1 MTTGDIVN
9 KFICTRAYSS
19 CLELSARGS
28 HLGAVHCARRVCVS
42 PSGAGEADIWTAP
55 KDFLA
60 SGAGE
65 VDVRMSS
72 DDFFASSAERFDV
85 VIVDGVHRCG
95 QVLRDIDNALGA
107 LNPGGIVVVRN
118 CLPTDERMAD
128 PEPHRGKWCGDVYRA
143 AAWYFSGSS
152 HLCYTVDADYGCGI
166 IDTACPADRAPAVPS
181 YGSPEGLSYSDFDV
195 DRASLLRVVGEGD
208 VPGLVMRGVRRVQYS
223 GDRPL
228 YVITPTGDRPEGF
241 SLCVDYMNRQTRRPD
256 MWLIVDDGIT
266 DAVSSQLSRVTVPYR
281 VIRLPALRDSN
292 TLLRN
297 LGAALAEVPDSA
309 CVCVVEDDDW
319 YPADYL
325 ATVYPLLL
333 ENDFVSIRECH
344 YYHIPTRQYRLMH
357 GTPTNG
363 DGWSG
368 PAIPAIRAWVN
379 SGLASLFDNKFGK
392 CWCGTFARHDAIPGH
407 TVGFGTGRAG
417 VTPSHRI
424 GKNEP
429 GWTPDPAGS
438 KLVEWVG
445 DDAWRYL
452 GSRKKVYV
460 ISNVAYDR
468 KDRLQVDKDDILVFL
483 NKAAS
488 LDYYEGHEHRYVYR
502 RKPTKEYGEERLCV
516 RNRYVFDAGNLG
528 IPGAFLK
535 SLRAA
540 YDWNYPIE
548 KGKVRSATTGYMV
561 AKYMAYKYPD
571 REVVLVNFGY
581 SVAKSTYRC
590 PWHNWRFEAHDL
602 ASFRHVFTTT
612 VRDDGEAQEA
622 MYSPK
627 SRTPEEKRISEIFTQ
642 AGSDRMTN
650 HDYAA
655 VFTEQIARLSGKA
668 ARIAE
673 VGGMHGSG
681 VKAFMRALP
690 DASVY
695 AVGIGR
701 GDVVEGS
708 TPVFGD
714 GYAVDTWS
722 GLPGDFD
729 LIVDDGTHKLNDIV
743 RGIKAFVPHLAVGGV
758 LLIEDIA
765 SDDDAQAILEL
776 LPGAVCH
783 RTARISP
790 HDDDR
795 IVAYTRPAS

>member
-1 MTTGDIVN
+1 MTTADIVN
-9 KFICTRAYSS
+9 RFICTRAYRS
-19 CLELSARGS
+19 CLEIGTRGS
-28 HLGAVHCARRVCVS
+28 HLGDVHCARRVCAS
-42 PSGAGEADIWTAP
+42 PADAR
-55 KDFLA
+55 
-60 SGAGE
+60 G

-72 DDFFASSAERFDV
+72 DDFFASTRETFDV
-85 VIVDGVHRCG
+85 IIVDGVHRCG
-95 QVLRDIDNALGA
+95 QVLRDIDNALKA

-118 CLPTDERMAD
+118 CLPSDEHMAS
-128 PEPHRGKWCGDVYRA
+128 PEPHSGAWCGDVYRA
-143 AAWYFSGSS
+143 AAWHFAGSPY
-152 HLCYTVDADYGCGI
+152 LCYTVDADYGCGI
-166 IDTACPADRAPAVPS
+166 VDTACAADRARIPPF
-181 YGSPEGLSYSDFDV
+181 GDPESLTYAEFDR
-195 DRASLLRVVGEGD
+195 DRKSLLHVVGAQD
-208 VPGLVMRGVRRVQYS
+208 VPAMVMRGVRRVQYA

-256 MWLIVDDGIT
+256 MWLIVDDGTT

-281 VIRLPALRDSN
+281 VIRLPALRGSN

-297 LGAALAEVPDSA
+297 LGAALAEVPESA

-344 YYHIPTRQYRLMH
+344 YYHVPTRQYRLMH

-368 PAIPAIRAWVN
+368 PAIPAIRAWVD
-379 SGLASLFDNKFGK
+379 SGIAPLFDNKFGQF
-392 CWCGTFARHDAIPGH
+392 WCGTSARHDAIPGH

-417 VTPSHRI
+417 VTSSHRI

-429 GWTPDPAGS
+429 GWTPDPAGD

-502 RKPTKEYGEERLCV
+502 RKPAEEYGEERLCV
-516 RNRYVFDAGNLG
+516 RNRYVFDAGDLG
-528 IPGAFLK
+528 IPGDFLRA
-535 SLRAA
+535 LRAA

-548 KGKVRSATTGYMV
+548 EGKVKSATTGYMV
-561 AKYMAYKYPD
+561 AKYMAFKYPD

-602 ASFRHVFTTT
+602 AKFRHVFTTA
-612 VRDDGEAQEA
+612 VRDDGAAQEA
-622 MYSPK
+622 LYAPK
-627 SRTPEEKRISEIFTQ
+627 SRTPEEKRVAEIFTQ
-642 AGSDRMTN
+642 AGSDRMTT
-650 HDYAA
+650 HDYAS
-655 VFTEQIARLSGKA
+655 VFAEQIARLSGKA

-673 VGGMHGSG
+673 VGGLHGSG

-690 DASVY
+690 GASVY

-729 LIVDDGTHKLNDIV
+729 LIVDDGTHKLKDIV
-743 RGIKAFVPHLAVGGV
+743 RGIQAFVPHLAVGGV

-765 SDDDAQAILEL
+765 SEDDARAILEL
-776 LPGAVCH
+776 LPGSVCR
-783 RTARISP
+783 RTARVSP

-795 IVAYTRPAS
+795 IVVYVRPAEA